1 VLKVVCFTG
10 PVETQNLISFKR
22 TPTMKNNSSRRNR
35 VIAIAT
41 IVSISFAP
49 SLYASDRQT
58 TLYSFTGS
66 TDGYS
71 PSSGLIADAAG
82 NLYGTTFNGGS
93 CASLQKGCGTVFELS
108 PSGGGAWTETV
119 IHEFAGSGGNDGEL
133 PTGNLIFDSAGNL
146 YGTASGGAFN
156 EGTVF
161 ELSSSSAGW
170 TEQVLYSFGG
180 IANEGELPTAGLVI
194 DSVGNLYGATI
205 LGGSGSNGT
214 IFELSPVSGGRWTET
229 TLHAFTGGSDGG
241 WPYGGVQLDAAG
253 NIYGTSS
260 LGGITNSICSF
271 GCGTVF
277 RLSRASGSWNFTRLF
292 AFGGTNGASPLS
304 RVTFD
309 AAGNLYGTTQ
319 LGGAKCSISLG
330 CGVIFQLSPK
340 SQGEWKETLLHD
352 FTNGSDGAD
361 PRCTLIF
368 DAAGNLYGT
377 APGAQAT
384 APSTVY
390 ELSPA
395 SSGGWKFHV
404 LYTFGLSRIVGASL
418 LQDSSGNLFGTTDAG
433 GIRSAGSAYELSAGK

>member
-1 VLKVVCFTG
+1 
-10 PVETQNLISFKR
+10 
-22 TPTMKNNSSRRNR
+22 MKNNSSRGIPAIL
-35 VIAIAT
+35 IAIVVALIT
-41 IVSISFAP
+41 

-58 TLYSFTGS
+58 TLYSFSGS

-82 NLYGTTFNGGS
+82 NLYGTTFYGGS
-93 CASLQKGCGTVFELS
+93 CASRERGCGTVFELS
-108 PSGGGAWTETV
+108 PNSSGGWTESV
-119 IHEFAGSGGNDGEL
+119 LHEFAGGSDGEL
-133 PTGNLIFDSAGNL
+133 PTGNLIFDGAGNL
-146 YGTASGGAFN
+146 YGTASGGSHN

-161 ELSSSSAGW
+161 ELSPSSAGW

-180 IANEGELPTAGLVI
+180 IGNEGELPTAGLVI
-194 DSVGNLYGATI
+194 DAAGNLYGATI
-205 LGGSGSNGT
+205 LGGTGSNGT
-214 IFELSPVSGGRWTET
+214 VFELSPVIGGGWSET
-229 TLHAFTGGSDGG
+229 TLYAFTGGSDGG

-260 LGGITNSICSF
+260 LGGITNSTCSF
-271 GCGTVF
+271 GCGTIF
-277 RLSRASGSWNFTRLF
+277 RLSQASGSWNFTRIF
-292 AFGGTNGASPLS
+292 AFAGPKGASPLG
-304 RVTFD
+304 RLTFD

-319 LGGAKCSISLG
+319 LGGAKCSISSG
-330 CGVIFQLSPK
+330 CGVIFRLSPK

-368 DAAGNLYGT
+368 DGAGNLYGT
-377 APGAQAT
+377 APGSQAF

-395 SSGGWKFHV
+395 STGGWRFHV
-404 LYTFGLSRIVGASL
+404 LYTFGLGRIVGASL
-418 LQDSSGNLFGTTDAG
+418 LQDSAGNLFGTTDAG